1 MLVLDVLKYHGD
13 EPWWMFIF
21 IHFFLAVGRPF
32 LSRNSCPMAWKSNP
46 KLYLDYFLPSIFLYI
61 FFSFFY
67 FLIFENVIPFSLI
80 PYFFL
85 FYFLSVFFS
94 ASRVI
99 SSIFTSKTTVEILT
113 SGIICLISKMLVFVL
128 QPSCVPLC
136 DPMDCNTAGF
146 PVPHYLPEFDQI
158 HVY

>member
-1 MLVLDVLKYHGD
+1 MDVPFHSFFSRQLVGPFCLETHVLWLGKVILNYI
-13 EPWWMFIF
+13 WVIF
-21 IHFFLAVGRPF
+21 SPLFF
-32 LSRNSCPMAWKSNP
+32 
-46 KLYLDYFLPSIFLYI
+46 SIFS
-61 FFSFFY
+61 SFFY